1 MKGRDKMKHKEIRT
15 KDLSRQEWMQLRC
28 NGVGGSD
35 VSVIMGVNKYRSI
48 QQLWEEKTGRL
59 AVTDTGNE
67 YTYWGNIMEPIIRK
81 EFMKRTGLKVRQ
93 KHAMIIHPEY
103 PFMFA
108 DLDGIVTDEDG
119 EKCVFEAKTASQY
132 KSEEW
137 DGQIP
142 YEYLLQIQHYL
153 EVTGMNKAYVAG
165 LIGGNQFVFH
175 VVYRDEELIQKIVE
189 KEQAFWN
196 DCVLADRQPDM
207 DGSEATMN
215 FLNVK
220 YKESVKDSIQL
231 DDSVRAL
238 LAEYDRINPL
248 LAELERKKTEITNCM
263 KEALQE
269 HETGEIDG
277 RIISWK
283 KIEKNSFDSK
293 QFRKDEPELFLKYR
307 KDSSYRR
314 LTVA

>member
-1 MKGRDKMKHKEIRT
+1 MKRKEIKT
-15 KDLSRQEWMQLRC
+15 KGLSRQEWLQLRC

-35 VSVIMGVNKYRSI
+35 VSVIMGVNKCRSI

-59 AVTDTGNE
+59 SVSDKGNE
-67 YTYWGNIMEPIIRK
+67 YTYWGNVMEPIIRK

-93 KHAMIIHPEY
+93 KHAMILHPDY

-108 DLDGIVTDEDG
+108 DLDGIVTDENG
-119 EKCVFEAKTASQY
+119 EKCIFEAKTASQY
-132 KSEEW
+132 KAEQW

-142 YEYLLQIQHYL
+142 YEYMLQVQHYL
-153 EVTGMNKAYVAG
+153 EVCGLNKAYVAG

-175 VVYRDEELIQKIVE
+175 VVYRDEELIQKIIT
-189 KEQAFWN
+189 KERAFWN
-196 DCVLADRQPDM
+196 DCVLADKQPDI
-207 DGSEATMN
+207 DGSEATMS
-215 FLNVK
+215 FLNEK

-231 DDSVRAL
+231 DDSMRAVVE
-238 LAEYDRINPL
+238 EYDRVNNL
-248 LAELERKKTEITNCM
+248 MEELEKKKLEITNCM
-263 KEALQE
+263 REALQE

-283 KIEKNSFDSK
+283 KIQKNSFDSK
-293 QFRKDEPELFLKYR
+293 RFRQDRPELFLQYQKE
-307 KDSSYRR
+307 SSYRR